1 MGLRRESMLKG
12 KKVLM
17 ITLAIILVL
26 SQVVVFA
33 EDSEPVVR
41 ISGEGLVS
49 EVSFTLDELKA
60 MPEEGQVEENYVYNS
75 KSGEKSVMVKGVR
88 LAYILEDVL
97 LVENEGEVSFT
108 ASDNWPID
116 PQPLTDVM
124 DETLQYVLAYEVD
137 GEMIDEDENPD
148 NDEIIVYRKV
158 KEVGEFGTVYKM
170 IVDINVS
177 GPIEQPTLTI
187 TGDLLEENLEYT
199 LEELMA
205 MPIEAQ
211 INEEYIYNTKVQ
223 EKSVIVEGVSLAY
236 ILEMA
241 GITSDADVEVTF
253 IASDGYQIDPQ
264 PISDVLSS
272 DQQYVLAY
280 KIDGEVIDEDE
291 NPDNSEVTV
300 YRKVQTEGERNTI
313 YKMIETIELN
323 PIETVEVVGNTNFT
337 DITEG
342 FAYAE
347 ESINALAEKG
357 IVNGIGKDEYAP
369 EKSFTRGEFAKIMI
383 LSLGYEPM
391 EYNGS
396 FSDISSEDWEAD
408 YVQGA
413 VDAGIF
419 TGYPDGTYRPDNI
432 ITRQEIAAVTARGAV
447 ILELVSQEKLDKFIM
462 EKSDYLDKDSVP
474 EWAENEVAWL
484 EAEGIFEDFIV
495 ENFEPTLE
503 VDRAQAAVV
512 VFKTLIQE

>member
-1 MGLRRESMLKG
+1 
-12 KKVLM
+12 
-17 ITLAIILVL
+17 
-26 SQVVVFA
+26 
-33 EDSEPVVR
+33 
-41 ISGEGLVS
+41 
-49 EVSFTLDELKA
+49 
-60 MPEEGQVEENYVYNS
+60 
-75 KSGEKSVMVKGVR
+75 
-88 LAYILEDVL
+88 
-97 LVENEGEVSFT
+97 
-108 ASDNWPID
+108 
-116 PQPLTDVM
+116 
-124 DETLQYVLAYEVD
+124 
-137 GEMIDEDENPD
+137 
-148 NDEIIVYRKV
+148 
-158 KEVGEFGTVYKM
+158 
-170 IVDINVS
+170 
-177 GPIEQPTLTI
+177 
-187 TGDLLEENLEYT
+187 
-199 LEELMA
+199 

-357 IVNGIGKDEYAP
+357 IVNGIGKDQYAP